1 MLKLEDVIGIFDSDT
16 ATVSK
21 ITRTWLSDAEKRGKV
36 SAATDQIP
44 KSIVLAGNKKNEKIY
59 FSQLAPRTLC
69 QRSEKFDK

>member
-16 ATVSK
+16 STVSK
-21 ITRTWLSDAEKRGKV
+21 ITRTWLSNAEKKGEV

-44 KSIVLAGNKKNEKIY
+44 KSMLLTGNKKSKRIY

-69 QRSEKFDK
+69 QRTGKLEK